1 MTHQDI
7 LNLDPKYAEL
17 GFGLMRLP
25 SADETTKMVDM
36 YLEAGFNYFDTAYVY
51 GGSED
56 KLKRA
61 LSSRRPRDSFLV
73 ADKLPPWMA
82 SDPKACDKLLGE
94 SLKRCGLDYID
105 FYLVHSLDE
114 GNENS
119 AVNNGIYEWIALQKK
134 KGLCRHIG
142 FSFHGSTKLLEQIL
156 TVHPE
161 MEFVQLQ
168 LNYMDILRG
177 KAGELHEV
185 ALKHKKP
192 IIVMEPVK
200 GGTLATMPPVAESML
215 KIFAPDHS
223 VASWAIRYAAS
234 LSGATCLLSGM
245 SNVAQMED
253 NIKTYKP
260 FKRISQEE
268 LQIIEKV
275 LLELSTVATIPCT
288 YCKYCVADCP
298 QNIEI
303 PVCFNLYNDS
313 KRGAEDWNLE
323 GLYNGIPDG
332 RRAGDCTACGS
343 CVARCPQ
350 KIDIPEE
357 LKTVA
362 RHFGS

>member
-7 LNLDPKYAEL
+7 LNLNPRHAGL

-25 SADETTKMVDM
+25 SAEETTEMVDM

-61 LSSRRPRDSFLV
+61 LSSRHPRDTFMV

-82 SDPKACDKLLGE
+82 PDFAACDRLFGE

-114 GNENS
+114 DNEKK
-119 AVNNGIYEWIALQKK
+119 AVRNGVYDWIAAQKK

-142 FSFHGSTKLLEQIL
+142 FSFHGSTELLEHIL

-200 GGTLATMPPVAESML
+200 GGTLATLSPVAEA
-215 KIFAPDHS
+215 IFKAYSPESS
-223 VASWAIRYAAS
+223 VASWALRYAAS
-234 LSGATCLLSGM
+234 LTGATCVLSGM
-245 SNVAQMED
+245 SSVSQMAD
-253 NIKTYKP
+253 NIKTYRP
-260 FKRISQEE
+260 FKRISQDE
-268 LQIIEKV
+268 LEIIEKV

-288 YCKYCVADCP
+288 YCKYCVEECP
-298 QNIEI
+298 QDIEI

-313 KRGAEDWNLE
+313 KRGAANWNLE
-323 GLYNGIPDG
+323 GLYNAIPKG
-332 RRAGDCTACGS
+332 RRAGNCTACGA
-343 CVARCPQ
+343 CLARCPQ
-350 KIDIPEE
+350 HIDIPEE
-357 LKTVA
+357 LKIVA
-362 RHFGS
+362 EHFE